1 MTKENKIWLYKGELV
16 KIFFR
21 EFKIKRKFTMAIKRH
36 MTKDVYKRIAQA
48 NFGAALHCT
57 SVQLTKNMEAKKEYR
72 HCTDYFPSKK

>member
-1 MTKENKIWLYKGELV
+1 
-16 KIFFR
+16 
-21 EFKIKRKFTMAIKRH
+21 